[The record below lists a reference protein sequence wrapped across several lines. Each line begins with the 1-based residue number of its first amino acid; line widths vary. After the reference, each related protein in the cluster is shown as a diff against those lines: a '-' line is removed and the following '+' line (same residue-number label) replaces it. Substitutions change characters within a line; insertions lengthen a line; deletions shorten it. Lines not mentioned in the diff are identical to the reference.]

1 MSEIHMKLVEDHMP
15 EDVSALIEYLR
26 EMACVHP
33 QSGERQM
40 PSKTDDAVFDMAAN
54 ALERMQSALQNI
66 ENPMDHFRQMAA
78 DEGAVL
84 DASVALNL
92 ADDPNY
98 LKGIARSALTLSTPH
113 TPTGE

>member
-1 MSEIHMKLVEDHMP
+1 MSEIHLKLVDDHMP
-15 EDVSALIEYLR
+15 EDITALIEYLR

-54 ALERMQSALQNI
+54 SLERMQTALRII
-66 ENPMDHFRQMAA
+66 ENPMDHFRQMAS
-78 DEGAVL
+78 DEGADLV
-84 DASVALNL
+84 APVALKL

-98 LKGIARSALTLSTPH
+98 LKGIARDALSLPS
-113 TPTGE
+113 PTK